1 LILAQPALPCGGTGS
16 LPSVIYTEIEF
27 SLGLVMVVSA
37 IIGAVA
43 STAAGGYAKAAA
55 GASTAGLA
63 GASLAGKTVPH
74 FGLIAASQQ
83 AHLAPQIMSPVIPP
97 SYIWPAGPIHV
108 NTVSYMYNHMLYL
121 NTWVW
126 PFPFPK

>member
-1 LILAQPALPCGGTGS
+1 
-16 LPSVIYTEIEF
+16 
-27 SLGLVMVVSA
+27 MVVSV

-83 AHLAPQIMSPVIPP
+83 AHLAPQIVSPVIPA